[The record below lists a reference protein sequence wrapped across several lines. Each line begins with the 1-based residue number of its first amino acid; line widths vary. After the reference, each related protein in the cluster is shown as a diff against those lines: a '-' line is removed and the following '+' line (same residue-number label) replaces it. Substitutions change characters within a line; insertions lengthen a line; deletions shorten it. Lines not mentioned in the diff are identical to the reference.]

1 MTESPPTEAT
11 ADALR
16 DQVRERYAK
25 IASTGSCCSIPDAG
39 ASGGCETG
47 GSGGCCGEGS
57 SSALFG
63 YSTEEIAALP
73 AGADLGLGCGRP
85 IAFADL
91 RPGEVV
97 LDLGSGAG
105 ADCFLAGVKVGGS
118 GHVIGVDMTPEML
131 ARARAR
137 ELGRSSGRENVE
149 FRLGEIEH
157 LPVAN
162 ASVDVVLSNR
172 VINLVPDKG
181 RVYREA
187 FRVLRPGGRLAIAD
201 VLATRPIPEEMRDDR
216 GRWSSC
222 SSGALTRD
230 EVTERLRA
238 AGFASIDV
246 SFPGGGPAPRSLG
259 AQEEIGVVSAEV
271 RATKPGSP
279 GP

>member
-1 MTESPPTEAT
+1 VTESPPTDAT

-16 DQVRERYAK
+16 DWVRERYAK
-25 IASTGSCCSIPDAG
+25 IASAGGCCSIPDAG
-39 ASGGCETG
+39 ADGGCETG
-47 GSGGCCGEGS
+47 GSGGCCSEGS
-57 SSALFG
+57 SSAPFC

-85 IAFADL
+85 SAFADL

-131 ARARAR
+131 ARAR

-162 ASVDVVLSNR
+162 ASVDVVLSNC

-181 RVYREA
+181 QVYREA

-201 VLATRPIPEEMRDDR
+201 VLATRPIPEEMRNDP

-238 AGFASIDV
+238 AGFASIEV
-246 SFPGGGPAPRSLG
+246 SSAGGGPAPRSLG

-271 RATKPGSP
+271 RATKPVSP
-279 GP
+279 GT